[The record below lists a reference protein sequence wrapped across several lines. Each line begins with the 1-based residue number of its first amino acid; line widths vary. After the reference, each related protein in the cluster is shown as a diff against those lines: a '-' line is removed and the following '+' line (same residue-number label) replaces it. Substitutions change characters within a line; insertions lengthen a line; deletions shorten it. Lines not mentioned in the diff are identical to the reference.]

1 MDLTNKSSTFISSCI
16 NNLTR
21 GFSSY
26 AMTDYSRGCVFMASE
41 GAPIVLVP
49 EFQPARKPERKAF
62 RWHKW
67 HVVAIV
73 LAVIICVQ
81 AFLYVSLMTRYN
93 SLDSEHQ
100 LLLSEH
106 AALETD
112 YSSLQSD
119 YESLQSSYNSYR
131 ASQGSLQ
138 TRYDSLQSDY
148 NSLAASHAALQ
159 SSYSSLQASYNTLQS
174 SFDSYYSDYANLRD
188 LVNQRSQYLDIMDF
202 VTPNDSDVSSIV
214 LSVTGGWSNP
224 SNWNEYWSDVKA
236 MYDWVVG
243 NVEYRSDGLYPV
255 LPSTPAGSIEYS
267 MEMWQFPNETLALRQ
282 GDCEDMAI
290 LLASM
295 ILSYNDGEYWVE
307 CIWITGSLGAHA
319 AVQLPVDGNQ
329 LTILDPAGNYYTE
342 GLYGNLDSE
351 EISTEINYWL
361 NYWRPSLGND
371 VRAYRVFSSYVD
383 ESFSSTSEYITWMIN
398 RA

>member
-1 MDLTNKSSTFISSCI
+1 
-16 NNLTR
+16 
-21 GFSSY
+21 
-26 AMTDYSRGCVFMASE
+26 MASE

-49 EFQPARKPERKAF
+49 EFYPERKSERKAI

-73 LAVIICVQ
+73 LIVIVCVQ
-81 AFLYVSLMTRYN
+81 AFLYMSLLTRYN
-93 SLDSEHQ
+93 SLDSVHQ
-100 LLLSEH
+100 LLMSEH
-106 AALETD
+106 AALEGD
-112 YSSLQSD
+112 YGSLQSD
-119 YESLQSSYNSYR
+119 HSSLQANYSALQSDYGSLQAMYNSYL
-131 ASQGSLQ
+131 ANQGSLQ
-138 TRYDSLQSDY
+138 TKYDSLQSDHY
-148 NSLAASHAALQ
+148 SLVAGYASLQ
-159 SSYSSLQASYNTLQS
+159 SSYSSLQASYDILQS
-174 SFDSYYSDYANLRD
+174 NFDSYNSDYANLRD

-202 VTPNDSDVSSIV
+202 VTPNDSDVGSIV

-224 SNWNEYWSDVKA
+224 SSWNEYWSDVKA
-236 MYDWVVG
+236 MYDWIVG
-243 NVEYRSDGLYPV
+243 NVDYRSDGLYPV
-255 LPSTPAGSIEYS
+255 LPSAPAGSLEYS
-267 MEMWQFPNETLALRQ
+267 MEMWQFPNETLESRQ

-295 ILSYNDGEYWVE
+295 ILSYNNGDYWVE

-342 GLYGNLDSE
+342 GLYGSLASE
-351 EISTEINYWL
+351 DISTEINYWL
-361 NYWRPSLGND
+361 NYWKPSLGSD
-371 VRAYRVFSSYVD
+371 VRVYRVFSSYVD